1 VLGVVLAVLLAGGGV
16 GYYLWHRSSASTAS
30 GVGSAGDAGGAPATG
45 ATDSGGAL
53 GVPPP
58 AENPPATT
66 STVPA
71 RTAEQA
77 ALGQLQALRTES
89 LARVTLDGRWVAQL
103 ASKSVGITDPLQT
116 AANGTHTFFANDIL
130 VESLRARSTVADPRE
145 VYVLWGTDFG
155 KRSTAADGS
164 PYWVTLVD
172 AGFASSA
179 DVQAWCSATY
189 PSLSPEQLADT
200 CVPRTLAPPHD

>member
-1 VLGVVLAVLLAGGGV
+1 VVPT
-16 GYYLWHRSSASTAS
+16 TA
-30 GVGSAGDAGGAPATG
+30 AAP
-45 ATDSGGAL
+45 
-53 GVPPP
+53 
-58 AENPPATT
+58 TT
-66 STVPA
+66 QSQEA
-71 RTAEQA
+71 IEA
-77 ALGQLQALRTES
+77 QALAQLNALRVAS
-89 LARVTLDGRWVAQL
+89 LPRLPHDGRWVAQV

-116 AANGTHTFFANDIL
+116 AANGTHTFYALDIL
-130 VESLRARSTVADPRE
+130 AESLQARSTVADPSE

-200 CVPRTLAPPHD
+200 CVPRTLTPPHD